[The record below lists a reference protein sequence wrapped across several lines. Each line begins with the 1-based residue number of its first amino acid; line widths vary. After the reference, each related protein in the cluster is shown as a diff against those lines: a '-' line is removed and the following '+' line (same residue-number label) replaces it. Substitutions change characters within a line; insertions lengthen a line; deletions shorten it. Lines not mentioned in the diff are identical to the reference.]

1 MYKTPKRPKNPRNF
15 VNFKGMV
22 LRYYLPDVEKKVTYS
37 KDIIHNCEANLKNMK
52 ERIEELKGEIK
63 ITEMGLCE
71 EKNKLIRMN
80 NFVNVIKGE

>member
-1 MYKTPKRPKNPRNF
+1 
-15 VNFKGMV
+15 
-22 LRYYLPDVEKKVTYS
+22 
-37 KDIIHNCEANLKNMK
+37 MK

-80 NFVNVIKGE
+80 NFVNVIKGEQGKIY